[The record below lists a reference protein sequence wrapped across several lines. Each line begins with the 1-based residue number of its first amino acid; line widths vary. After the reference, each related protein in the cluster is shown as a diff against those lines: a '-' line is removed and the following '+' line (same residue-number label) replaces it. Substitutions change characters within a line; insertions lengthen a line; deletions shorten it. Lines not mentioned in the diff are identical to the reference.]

1 MTETVLG
8 VASFC
13 VSESFSRHPSV
24 VQSLPSNSQGSLEH
38 SLLFSHS
45 VSFSAGHKGT
55 VFRLL
60 SYLEAPNF
68 PYLLSYYKV
77 RNKHGQ
83 DIRVKKNVLTLG
95 SRKNT
100 GVISKAVLSDKG
112 RMGVFLKE
120 PTHVPIGKQFRDR
133 NMPGRT
139 L

>member
-1 MTETVLG
+1 MTEAVLG

-13 VSESFSRHPSV
+13 VSESFSRNPSV

-45 VSFSAGHKGT
+45 VSFPAGHKEA

-83 DIRVKKNVLTLG
+83 DIRVKKNVLT
-95 SRKNT
+95 SVARENT
-100 GVISKAVLSDKG
+100 GVISKAMLSSKG
-112 RMGVFLKE
+112 RVGVFLKE
-120 PTHVPIGKQFRDR
+120 PTHVPIGKQFRGS
-133 NMPGRT
+133 NMPAHT